1 MALMKLTKHFVEP
14 NELGLVSLFNLVRY
28 QLVKNIYE
36 KKNKAKRFN

>member
-14 NELGLVSLFNLVRY
+14 NDLDLVSFFKLVKY

-36 KKNKAKRFN
+36 K